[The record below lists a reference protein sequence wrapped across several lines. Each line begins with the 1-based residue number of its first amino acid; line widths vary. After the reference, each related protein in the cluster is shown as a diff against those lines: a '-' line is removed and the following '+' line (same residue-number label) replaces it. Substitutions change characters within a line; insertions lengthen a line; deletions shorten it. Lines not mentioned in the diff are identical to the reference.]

1 MLVRRMLVVK
11 CFVQYS
17 SLKDNFKEVEDKM
30 SRVGKK
36 PVAIPSGVTVTVNS
50 GEIAVKGGKG
60 ELKAKLAPEVTVE
73 VAGSNVIVL
82 PVNKEDKRSR
92 AMWGTTR
99 NQVNNMVE
107 GVSKGFTME
116 LEIQGVGFRA
126 AVDKNYL
133 TLALGFSHEIKFAI
147 PEGIAIACPKPT
159 EIVITGY
166 DKKLVGQVAAEIRSL
181 RKPEPYKGKGVR
193 RKGEYVRKKEGKK
206 K

>member
-1 MLVRRMLVVK
+1 
-11 CFVQYS
+11 
-17 SLKDNFKEVEDKM
+17 M
-30 SRVGKK
+30 SRVGKH

-60 ELKAKLAPEVTVE
+60 ELKAKLAPEVTVK
-73 VAGSNVIVL
+73 VDGGKVIIL
-82 PVNKEDKRSR
+82 PVDKEDKRSC

-99 NQVNNMVE
+99 ANVHNMVE
-107 GVSKGFTME
+107 GVSKGFTVK

-126 AVDKNYL
+126 AADKNYL

-147 PEGIAIACPKPT
+147 PSGISIICPKPT
-159 EIVITGY
+159 EVVISGF

-193 RKGEYVRKKEGKK
+193 YEGEYVRQKEGKK

>member
-1 MLVRRMLVVK
+1 
-11 CFVQYS
+11 
-17 SLKDNFKEVEDKM
+17 M
-30 SRVGKK
+30 SRVGKQ

-73 VAGSNVIVL
+73 VSGSNVIVL
-82 PVNKEDKRSR
+82 PINKDDKRSR

-107 GVSKGFTME
+107 GVSKGFTVK

-126 AVDKNYL
+126 AADKNYL

-147 PEGIAIACPKPT
+147 PDGVSIVCEKPT
-159 EIVITGY
+159 AVAISGF
-166 DKKLVGQVAAEIRSL
+166 DKRLIGQVAAEIRSL

-193 RKGEYVRKKEGKK
+193 YEGEHVRKKEGKK

>member
-1 MLVRRMLVVK
+1 
-11 CFVQYS
+11 
-17 SLKDNFKEVEDKM
+17 M

-36 PVAIPSGVTVTVNS
+36 PVAIPSGVTVSVKS

-60 ELKAKLAPEVTVE
+60 ELKAKLAPEVTVAVE
-73 VAGSNVIVL
+73 GSNVIVL
-82 PVNKEDKRSR
+82 PINKEDARSR

-107 GVSKGFTME
+107 GVSKGFTVR

-126 AVDKNYL
+126 AADKQYL

-147 PEGIAIACPKPT
+147 PEGISIVCEKPT
-159 EIVITGY
+159 SVAISGF
-166 DKKLVGQVAAEIRSL
+166 DKKLVGQVAAEIRGL

-193 RKGEYVRKKEGKK
+193 YEGEFVRKKEGKK